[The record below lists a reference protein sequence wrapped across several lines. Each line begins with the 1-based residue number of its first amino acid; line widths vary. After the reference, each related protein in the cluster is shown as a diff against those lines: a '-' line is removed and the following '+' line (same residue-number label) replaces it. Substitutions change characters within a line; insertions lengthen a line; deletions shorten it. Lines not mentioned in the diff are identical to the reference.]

1 MNKNSVNFHENN
13 NTFFYILG
21 HQVISKNGFI
31 FIIGGEMVRQ
41 NERKGTPSASV
52 FCLDSRLNLLT
63 ELAPMKSARVHFSAT
78 EVDGKIYVFGGRNET
93 GILRDCEVLEIRSNT
108 WSKIRSL
115 LKVRHIF
122 FKLTRYGRKII

>member
-1 MNKNSVNFHENN
+1 MKKI
-13 NTFFYILG
+13 TLFYILG

-115 LKVRHIF
+115 LKVRYIF
-122 FKLTRYGRKII
+122 FQID